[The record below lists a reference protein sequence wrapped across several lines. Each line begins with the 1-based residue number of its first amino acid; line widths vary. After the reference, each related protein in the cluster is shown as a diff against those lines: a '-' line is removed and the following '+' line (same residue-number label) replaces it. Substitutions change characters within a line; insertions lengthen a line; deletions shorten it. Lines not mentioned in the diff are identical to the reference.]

1 MENKFKSWLSVC
13 TILLLVMQMS
23 LSTSCN
29 DDLSAESYYTFTGEM
44 MSDFLKN
51 HEDFSQFSQK
61 CPKKYSS

>member
-29 DDLSAESYYTFTGEM
+29 DDL
-44 MSDFLKN
+44 
-51 HEDFSQFSQK
+51 Q
-61 CPKKYSS
+61 PKATTPSPEK